1 MLLLAKNL
9 VFPIRSNSLEF
20 FSLSNLQIFI
30 IISVVLV
37 LIIFFA
43 VNSRSKNI
51 PTDTEA
57 FNNALKALISGKK
70 DKAYYLLREIISKDS
85 NNIDAYLLLGDIV
98 RDKDVK
104 QAIKIHQTVVLRPQ
118 ISKLK
123 KIEAHIALSKDFL
136 KDKNII
142 KAEEELNN
150 ILSLDSANKWALLK
164 LKDIASQNQNW
175 KEALKHEKKLMS
187 IDINHKKNDESMLN
201 YYIAMDYKSKDKIKN
216 YVRFLEKSADASN
229 IYPETALEL
238 ANHNKDNIDVAI
250 SYYKLYAQHK
260 PSQRTMAYN
269 KIENILFDNQQYDEV
284 ENLYISLLDNDF
296 DGFALNRLVDILL
309 EKNEVT
315 DANELVDRFM
325 KSNYSCHSIR
335 LNKLK
340 LDSDNFELRKSISS
354 LCNEMI
360 KDEIIK

>member
-1 MLLLAKNL
+1 M
-9 VFPIRSNSLEF
+9 
-20 FSLSNLQIFI
+20 
-30 IISVVLV
+30 
-37 LIIFFA
+37 
-43 VNSRSKNI
+43 
-51 PTDTEA
+51 
-57 FNNALKALISGKK
+57 
-70 DKAYYLLREIISKDS
+70 
-85 NNIDAYLLLGDIV
+85 
-98 RDKDVK
+98 
-104 QAIKIHQTVVLRPQ
+104 
-118 ISKLK
+118 
-123 KIEAHIALSKDFL
+123 
-136 KDKNII
+136 
-142 KAEEELNN
+142 
-150 ILSLDSANKWALLK
+150 
-164 LKDIASQNQNW
+164 
-175 KEALKHEKKLMS
+175 
-187 IDINHKKNDESMLN
+187 
-201 YYIAMDYKSKDKIKN
+201 
-216 YVRFLEKSADASN
+216 
-229 IYPETALEL
+229 
-238 ANHNKDNIDVAI
+238 AI

-284 ENLYISLLDNDF
+284 EDLYRSLLDNDF